1 MTVKISNE
9 AHSESN
15 GHSTVEATR
24 KASLAAH
31 QAIDSLIEPAARAE
45 RKVRDIAAKAE
56 KVARESKKQAR
67 SRTEQ
72 FLDDARVFAHERP
85 LTAAGVSFAAGLLL
99 SRLLRR

>member
-1 MTVKISNE
+1 MTVKISKE
-9 AHSESN
+9 AHGKSN
-15 GHSTVEATR
+15 GHSSVDATR

-56 KVARESKKQAR
+56 QVARESKKQAR
-67 SRTEQ
+67 SRTQ
-72 FLDDARVFAHERP
+72 QLLDDAQVFAHKRP
-85 LTAAGVSFAAGLLL
+85 LAAAGVSFAAGLLL